1 MVFVIEK
8 ACVLVATLLSFKLGV
23 CHPYGL
29 VCGRACDLLVYLYP
43 FALLLDFLYIHLSQL
58 SFTYYTSLYLLD
70 YAYHCARVS
79 RNEMQNSFV
88 RPCYITYHDCN
99 IERAKT

>member
-1 MVFVIEK
+1 MDWFEGELVI
-8 ACVLVATLLSFKLGV
+8 C
-23 CHPYGL
+23 
-29 VCGRACDLLVYLYP
+29 LVYLYP

-58 SFTYYTSLYLLD
+58 SFTYYTILYLLD

-99 IERAKT
+99 VEHVLKLRQLN